1 VEVPQL
7 KRSVTGLS
15 RKVRSSI
22 VHTWCGVRSGWG
34 RQTSQRG
41 LLLLLL
47 SPENQHSTRFCHAS
61 VLLMIVTKNTD

>member
-22 VHTWCGVRSGWG
+22 VHTWCGVCSGWG
-34 RQTSQRG
+34 RETTSQRG

-47 SPENQHSTRFCHAS
+47 SP
-61 VLLMIVTKNTD
+61 